1 MPVRLFPKVTQDH
14 RLQVSSLFG
23 LNLGSW
29 PPAQEGLAAMNFG
42 YDHCRDER

>member
-1 MPVRLFPKVTQDH
+1 MLVRLFPKVAQDH

-29 PPAQEGLAAMNFG
+29 PPAQEGLATMNFG